1 MANRDLSL
9 SARAENTREPL
20 PEKDPIQ
27 FKLSEIKQHFDENLS
42 SIKNQFNIADE
53 LFKSGKNEECKNIW
67 RSQIVFLEGILDF
80 YLHEI
85 SKYSLYNMFTGNWKK
100 SIKYKTIKVPMEQVE
115 IGLKSSESKEWFFTF
130 LNKQFERDVFLAA
143 ETMVDQLNLIGLDFG
158 DVMKIAFPRDTSNA
172 SHKYGKKVVSE
183 LFSRR
188 NQIAHQLDR
197 DHKTAIQKDIDKAYV
212 ETKIEEVT
220 KIVNAIQSLA
230 EEKNNT

>member
-80 YLHEI
+80 YLH
-85 SKYSLYNMFTGNWKK
+85 
-100 SIKYKTIKVPMEQVE
+100 
-115 IGLKSSESKEWFFTF
+115 
-130 LNKQFERDVFLAA
+130 
-143 ETMVDQLNLIGLDFG
+143 
-158 DVMKIAFPRDTSNA
+158 
-172 SHKYGKKVVSE
+172 
-183 LFSRR
+183 
-188 NQIAHQLDR
+188 
-197 DHKTAIQKDIDKAYV
+197 
-212 ETKIEEVT
+212 
-220 KIVNAIQSLA
+220 
-230 EEKNNT
+230 